1 VKYDVDRQSDKAGE
15 IQVTD
20 GYFAH
25 FVAPENLPPMAKHVV
40 FVLDVSGSMNGK
52 KLIQVKNAMKSI
64 LNQLRDIDF
73 FSILHFSD
81 VVTEWRLEA
90 TAATKESLE
99 AAKLYVEGME
109 ASGGT
114 NIYQGLKTGLQ
125 RIREASNSSTV
136 VQPMMIFLTDGHA
149 TSGVT
154 EKKAILTDVQAANA
168 DLNVPVFCLA
178 FGRFA
183 DSSLLKTLSLQNY
196 AFTRKIYSASD
207 ASLQLEGFYKEVSSP
222 ILRGVQFNY
231 QADEILANSL
241 TSTNFHTY
249 YQGSEMIVAGKL
261 ASDQPIDQKF
271 SFPMS
276 DTTDAGKLIEYEI
289 LATEANGQYRVDGK
303 YEAASKAEFYPQTI
317 TETVFDVFPPSANVI
332 KEASDRRTCSSSGC
346 NYLERLWAYL
356 TIRDLYEKVARG
368 DLNSCKNSR
377 ARRSARIDA
386 TKPIDDEDYH
396 QLEGSDYDQLEG
408 SGVANEQDLDYG
420 MEDYEEEEVDGMWD
434 DENMVICDNIE
445 RALFLSLKYEFVTP
459 LTSLVVSVPEA
470 TKEGAL
476 SEAIGGHNRRHT
488 ITFSSAYS
496 FADGT
501 QNLLCLIV
509 AFLIVSQ

>member
-1 VKYDVDRQSDKAGE
+1 MGMSDATGNDVD
-15 IQVTD
+15 
-20 GYFAH
+20 
-25 FVAPENLPPMAKHVV
+25 
-40 FVLDVSGSMNGK
+40 
-52 KLIQVKNAMKSI
+52 
-64 LNQLRDIDF
+64 
-73 FSILHFSD
+73 
-81 VVTEWRLEA
+81 
-90 TAATKESLE
+90 
-99 AAKLYVEGME
+99 
-109 ASGGT
+109 
-114 NIYQGLKTGLQ
+114 TG
-125 RIREASNSSTV
+125 N
-136 VQPMMIFLTDGHA
+136 
-149 TSGVT
+149 
-154 EKKAILTDVQAANA
+154 
-168 DLNVPVFCLA
+168 
-178 FGRFA
+178 
-183 DSSLLKTLSLQNY
+183 
-196 AFTRKIYSASD
+196 
-207 ASLQLEGFYKEVSSP
+207 
-222 ILRGVQFNY
+222 
-231 QADEILANSL
+231 
-241 TSTNFHTY
+241 
-249 YQGSEMIVAGKL
+249 
-261 ASDQPIDQKF
+261 
-271 SFPMS
+271 
-276 DTTDAGKLIEYEI
+276 LIEYEI

-317 TETVFDVFPPSANVI
+317 TETMGDVFPPSANVI

-386 TKPIDDEDYH
+386 TKPIDDDDYH
-396 QLEGSDYDQLEG
+396 QLEG

-496 FADGT
+496 FTDGT
-501 QNLLCLIV
+501 QHSLCLIV
-509 AFLIVSQ
+509 AFLIVFQ